1 MIRAEH
7 LTFSY
12 DGRHDIFKDV
22 SFQVNKGEIMAV
34 LGANGIGKTTMM
46 RCIMGF
52 LPLKEGQVSIGGIST
67 DQMDS
72 RQFWQ
77 NISYVPQAKGVV
89 FGYSVLNM
97 VVMGL
102 SQYVK
107 FGYTPGKKEYEKA
120 YEMLKEVGMEDF
132 AHRSCNSLSGG
143 QLQMVLIARAL
154 IKEPDI
160 LIMDEPESNL
170 DMKNQLKVLEIMKR
184 IARER
189 QVTVIINTH
198 YPEHALRYTDKTLIL
213 GRDSYVFDDS
223 QKAITREHIYE
234 YFKVTAGVY
243 DVEVE
248 GELYRGILPVSY
260 EEEGG
265 EPAGRK
271 AEYAGKLAGKKL
283 EAGTK
288 SEAGKELPAAG

>member
-7 LTFSY
+7 LSFSY
-12 DGRHDIFKDV
+12 DGTYDIFKDV
-22 SFQVNKGEIMAV
+22 SFEVKKGEIMAV

-46 RCIMGF
+46 RCIMRF
-52 LPLKEGQVSIGGIST
+52 LTMKEGEVYIGGT
-67 DQMDS
+67 NTREMDS
-72 RQFWQ
+72 RRFWR

-107 FGYTPGKKEYEKA
+107 FGYTPGKKEYDKA
-120 YEMLKEVGMEDF
+120 YEMLKEVGMEGF
-132 AHRSCNSLSGG
+132 ADRSCNSLSGG

-213 GRDSYVFDDS
+213 GKDSFVFDAS
-223 QKAITREHIYE
+223 EKAITKENIYD

-248 GELYRGILPVSY
+248 GEFYRGILPVSY
-260 EEEGG
+260 EEETG
-265 EPAGRK
+265 E
-271 AEYAGKLAGKKL
+271 YV
-283 EAGTK
+283 
-288 SEAGKELPAAG
+288 SAAG